1 MKFGNYYIDYT
12 FLIMAAVFIIIPF
25 FADAPL
31 LWTGAIV
38 AVILGTKKIE
48 PEEDDN
54 NENQIT

>member
-1 MKFGNYYIDYT
+1 MKFGNYHIDYT

-48 PEEDDN
+48 HEKDDN

>member
-38 AVILGTKKIE
+38 AVILGTKKI
-48 PEEDDN
+48 
-54 NENQIT
+54 